1 MEVTL
6 MDLRCIAWA
15 NDSYL
20 YLVRRELD
28 EYLNYCQM
36 VSKDFKLKEFSDYF
50 AKYIKQ
56 NGNK

>member
-1 MEVTL
+1 

-36 VSKDFKLKEFSDYF
+36 VSKDFKLKEFSEYF